1 MKFNLTPYHFEN
13 LIEQGYTIDA
23 VFLLKMIEEQCDLEE
38 LLKVPKVAALHQ
50 FLRRKALISGDE
62 DKITTIGVELLT
74 FMSQKS
80 PKRII
85 KKKTT
90 SEGFDMWWNA
100 YPGTD
105 TFAYNGKSFSGS
117 RALRQNKD
125 ECRLKFDKIILEGEY
140 SVDDMIKSLEYDVL
154 QKKEASLKEGRNKLT
169 FMQNSL
175 TYLNQRSFEPFI
187 ELIRC
192 GHKIEQS
199 KPVVGGTDI

>member
-13 LIEQGYTIDA
+13 LIEQGYSVDA
-23 VFLLKMIEEQCDLEE
+23 VFLLKMIEEQCELEE
-38 LLKVPKVAALHQ
+38 MMKVPKIAALHQ
-50 FLRRKALISGDE
+50 FLRRKALISDE
-62 DKITTIGVELLT
+62 DKITTIGAELLT

-80 PKRII
+80 PKRIV

-90 SEGFDMWWNA
+90 SEGFDLWWNT

-105 TFAYNGKSFSGS
+105 TFVYNGKSFSGS
-117 RALRQNKD
+117 RALRQNKE
-125 ECRLKFDKIILEGEY
+125 ECRLKFDKIMLEGEY
-140 SVDDMIKSLEYDVL
+140 SVDDMVKALEYDVI

-187 ELIRC
+187 ELIKS
-192 GHKIEQS
+192 GHTIQQS
-199 KPVVGGTDI
+199 NPVVGGTDI

>member
-13 LIEQGYTIDA
+13 LIEQGYSVDA
-23 VFLLKMIEEQCDLEE
+23 VFLLKMIEEQCELEE
-38 LLKVPKVAALHQ
+38 MMKVPKIAALHQ
-50 FLRRKALISGDE
+50 FLRRKALISDE
-62 DKITTIGVELLT
+62 DKITTIGAELLT

-80 PKRII
+80 PKRIV

-90 SEGFDMWWNA
+90 SEGFDLWWNT

-105 TFAYNGKSFSGS
+105 TFVYNGKSFSGS
-117 RALRQNKD
+117 RALRQNKE
-125 ECRLKFDKIILEGEY
+125 ECRLKFDKIMLEGEY
-140 SVDDMIKSLEYDVL
+140 SVDDMVKALEYDVI

-187 ELIRC
+187 ELIKS
-192 GHKIEQS
+192 GHTIQQS
-199 KPVVGGTDI
+199 NTVVGGTDI